1 MSNKKERFS
10 ADEQIEIPEIQ
21 DVSSKYKIVAWV
33 PIELLPKLQKGI
45 IQNPELNAH
54 ASSILNHP
62 DGDIEKICLR
72 FRNCGRNQFHER
84 LVSLFV
90 KSLL

>member
-1 MSNKKERFS
+1 MNIERFS
-10 ADEQIEIPEIQ
+10 DDEQIETNPTTP
-21 DVSSKYKIVAWV
+21 KYKIVSWV
-33 PIELLPKLQKGI
+33 PIGLFPKLKKGI
-45 IQNPELNAH
+45 MQNPELNA
-54 ASSILNHP
+54 SVETIEVHP